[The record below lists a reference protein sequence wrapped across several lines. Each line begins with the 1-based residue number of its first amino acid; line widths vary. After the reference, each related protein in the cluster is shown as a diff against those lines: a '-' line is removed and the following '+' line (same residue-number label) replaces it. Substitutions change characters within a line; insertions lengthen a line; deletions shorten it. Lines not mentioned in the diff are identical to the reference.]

1 MGDAKNSNQG
11 ISRLDA
17 VLASPIEKPVSGL
30 NVKSQSAGVLEEED
44 LGG

>member
-17 VLASPIEKPVSGL
+17 VLASPIEKPVSGGKCE
-30 NVKSQSAGVLEEED
+30 VTVSRST
-44 LGG
+44 